1 MMFFKL
7 RKNFVNLQSLR
18 KAFFAKKIFLFIVK
32 IFVKKICRKKIVLQK
47 NYFSEKVNLR
57 VN

>member
-18 KAFFAKKIFLFIVK
+18 KGFFAKKIFLFIAK
-32 IFVKKICRKKIVLQK
+32 IFVKKICRKIVL
-47 NYFSEKVNLR
+47 
-57 VN
+57 